1 MSQVGR
7 ISGPLLTANLER
19 NGIDLAFRNTS
30 GTTQLLYFDVT
41 NGRIGVNKS
50 APQYQLDVNGSVKT
64 TNIISNT
71 ADIALLQLTT
81 NNINNLVGDIQIDAP
96 EIINISTLATDNI
109 NINDNIISSYNTN
122 SNIDLLPNGTGRVIV
137 GADDSAGD
145 LALNVQGNLHATGN
159 ITYEGNITFGDNI
172 NQDTITFNADIDSS
186 ILPDGD
192 GTRDLGSS
200 DNRWLLTNAQRI
212 NNITFNTNS
221 ISANGAILNKRV
233 G

>member
-1 MSQVGR
+1 MHSIGVNMSQVGR

-19 NGIDLAFRNTS
+19 NGVDLAFRNTS

-50 APQYQLDVNGSVKT
+50 APQYQLDVNGTVKT
-64 TNIISNT
+64 TNIISDT

-96 EIINISTLATDNI
+96 EIINISALSTDNI
-109 NINDNIISSYNTN
+109 NIDDNIISSYNTN

-145 LALNVQGNLHATGN
+145 LALNVQGDLHATGN
-159 ITYEGNITFGDNI
+159 IT
-172 NQDTITFNADIDSS
+172 
-186 ILPDGD
+186 
-192 GTRDLGSS
+192 
-200 DNRWLLTNAQRI
+200 
-212 NNITFNTNS
+212 
-221 ISANGAILNKRV
+221 
-233 G
+233 